1 MYLSKSYTEMKNK
14 EYNLVTLEE
23 LEALYEKADGRRKDL
38 PMKLSSGHTLLEKH
52 LIAERLLQM
61 NYEKVEWLNICKSL
75 ADICGYAHLWAHP
88 LAWQDPYL
96 YPDCVID
103 GRLAK
108 EVFDDTRYPD
118 IIDIVNY
125 IYDQIVLNYA
135 DNPIVMNEDAL
146 EAGFAKGMHDWS
158 TLTWGLRSI
167 LDDGEFIK
175 ESWDSN
181 GVYIK
186 DYDFICLRH
195 NLTVI
200 AEQSSPKRAAEL
212 LRMLQ
217 DEWPKIKKWKTGLET
232 MKEEDIEDFEYGLFN
247 KFDDLLAAGENDNT
261 AQTDVP
267 EPDSSFFD
275 LTGKMTYD
283 ICRKQLLDN
292 INSASSKAD
301 ACRKIMSSDTC
312 GYFML
317 RDKGDGE
324 KAKAI
329 NPWVPLTNKN
339 YVFKGDDFCKAR
351 NNKPKG
357 AK

>member
-1 MYLSKSYTEMKNK
+1 MKNK

-23 LEALYEKADGRRKDL
+23 LEALYEKADGLRKDL

-52 LIAERLLQM
+52 LIAERLMQR
-61 NYEKVEWLNICKSL
+61 NYKEVEWLNICKSL
-75 ADICGYAHLWAHP
+75 ADICGYAYLWAHP
-88 LAWQDPYL
+88 LAWRDPSL
-96 YPDCVID
+96 YPDFVID
-103 GRLAK
+103 GRVAK

-118 IIDIVNY
+118 IIEVVDY
-125 IYDQIVLNYA
+125 IYDQIVLDYA
-135 DNPIVMNEDAL
+135 DNPIVANEDAL
-146 EAGFAKGMHDWS
+146 EAGLAKGMHEWS
-158 TLTWGLRSI
+158 TLTWGLRSS

-200 AEQSSPKRAAEL
+200 AEQRSPKRAAEL

-217 DEWPKIKKWKTGLET
+217 DEWPQIKKWKTGLET

-261 AQTDVP
+261 AP

-283 ICRKQLLDN
+283 ICRKELIRC
-292 INSASSKAD
+292 INDAKSKAK
-301 ACRKIMSSDTC
+301 ACREIMRSATA
-312 GYFML
+312 GYFAL
-317 RDKGDGE
+317 SDKTDDE
-324 KAKAI
+324 KAIAI

-339 YVFKGDDFCKAR
+339 YVFNGDDFCKAR

-357 AK
+357 AKQ

>member
-1 MYLSKSYTEMKNK
+1 MKNK

-52 LIAERLLQM
+52 LIAERLLQR

-88 LAWQDPYL
+88 LAWRDPSL
-96 YPDCVID
+96 YPDYVID
-103 GRLAK
+103 GRIAK

-118 IIDIVNY
+118 IIEVVDY
-125 IYDQIVLNYA
+125 IYDQIVLDYA
-135 DNPIVMNEDAL
+135 ENPIVANEDAL
-146 EAGFAKGMHDWS
+146 EAGLPKGMHDWS
-158 TLTWGLRSI
+158 TLTWGLRSV
-167 LDDGEFIK
+167 LDDGEFIN
-175 ESWDSN
+175 ESIN
-181 GVYIK
+181 PNEIYFK
-186 DYDFICLRH
+186 DYDFICLRK

-200 AEQSSPKRAAEL
+200 AEQRSPKRAAEL

-217 DEWPKIKKWKTGLET
+217 KEWPQIKKWKTGLET
-232 MKEEDIEDFEYGLFN
+232 MEEKDIEDFEYGLFN

-261 AQTDVP
+261 AQADVP
-267 EPDSSFFD
+267 EPDDSFFD

-283 ICRKQLLDN
+283 ICKKELIRCIDK
-292 INSASSKAD
+292 ARSKAD
-301 ACRKIMSSDTC
+301 ACRKIMTADTC

-317 RDKGDGE
+317 RDKGDDE

-329 NPWVPLTNKN
+329 NPWVPLTNKKGK

-351 NNKPKG
+351 NNKPQS